1 MPHVVCTA
9 HDKRQAGVDGDLQA
23 ATACYTRPRIVLLP
37 WIRTG
42 ITGALTQAK
51 KQIYGRISN
60 FLQPHTKTWV
70 SCPVVSAYDLLRRFS
85 NLYS

>member
-1 MPHVVCTA
+1 MPHAVCTA
-9 HDKRQAGVDGDLQA
+9 HDKRQAGADGDLQA

-42 ITGALTQAK
+42 ITSALTQAK

-60 FLQPHTKTWV
+60 YLICLQPHTKTWV
-70 SCPVVSAYDLLRRFS
+70 SCPVVCVYDL
-85 NLYS
+85 